1 MDNFDQHVADTKV
14 DRARHDASVRHQSQL
29 QAFIRGLHKQ
39 NRDADREARLAAAAV
54 KDLEAA
60 VAAASKGVT
69 ATSPATIVTSA
80 VAENNQ
86 KSVPRLAFR
95 VNKPIMAASVAAA
108 AALDTPPSKKTLVFE
123 KKKHAKK
130 VDPDTANWKFEEK
143 TAAIS
148 ATSFSNTGASKVAL
162 ALLGDNDDETPAQKP
177 KKALFKKR
185 QIRVNK

>member
-1 MDNFDQHVADTKV
+1 M

-29 QAFIRGLHKQ
+29 QSFIRGLHRQ

-60 VAAASKGVT
+60 VAAESKNATTISSDASIG
-69 ATSPATIVTSA
+69 TSTVVEPTQKLRSRPAFY
-80 VAENNQ
+80 N
-86 KSVPRLAFR
+86 
-95 VNKPIMAASVAAA
+95 NKPIRAASVAAA
-108 AALDTPPSKKTLVFE
+108 ASDGSPAKVLIFE

-143 TAAIS
+143 TAEVS
-148 ATSFSNTGASKVAL
+148 ATSYSTTGASKVAL
-162 ALLGDNDDETPAQKP
+162 DLLGDDDENDDDKTSATKP

-185 QIRVNK
+185 QIRVSK